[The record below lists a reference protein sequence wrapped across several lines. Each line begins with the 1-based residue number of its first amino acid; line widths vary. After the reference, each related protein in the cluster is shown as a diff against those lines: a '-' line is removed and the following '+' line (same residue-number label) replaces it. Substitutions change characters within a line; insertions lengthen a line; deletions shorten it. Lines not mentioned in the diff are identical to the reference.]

1 MKTTRR
7 ASARPAPPA
16 AVTTTYSSHIGLEG
30 RKASTQRAPLPQ
42 QMYLS
47 PNNLDSYNNCPATSR
62 HFPPVAQGSKPCKRH
77 SPASQPGPPR
87 ARSLGEEMI
96 PTPTC
101 ASANSKLTKKG
112 SSFKTCSLYL
122 FLAALGLR
130 CCAGFSL
137 VMASGGCSPAV
148 VHGLLIVVASLV
160 MEHRL
165 ISCGTCT

>member
-62 HFPPVAQGSKPCKRH
+62 HFPLVA
-77 SPASQPGPPR
+77 
-87 ARSLGEEMI
+87 
-96 PTPTC
+96 
-101 ASANSKLTKKG
+101 
-112 SSFKTCSLYL
+112 
-122 FLAALGLR
+122 
-130 CCAGFSL
+130 
-137 VMASGGCSPAV
+137 
-148 VHGLLIVVASLV
+148 
-160 MEHRL
+160 
-165 ISCGTCT
+165 